1 MQEADI
7 GEELWEPLA
16 RAFLRGVE
24 DSFTLY
30 ELRDALAIHR
40 GKAPMDRVLG
50 PWLREMGWE
59 RRQSSVMRT
68 VWKRTDGA
76 KPEYSDSMSKSL
88 KRNT

>member
-1 MQEADI
+1 MDE
-7 GEELWEPLA
+7 GVKEEPWEPLA

-30 ELRDALAIHR
+30 ELREALAIHR

-50 PWLREMGWE
+50 PWLRERGWE

-68 VWKRTDGA
+68 VWKRTAGA
-76 KPEYSDSMSKSL
+76 EPGFSGSMVKSL
-88 KRNT
+88 KRNR

>member
-1 MQEADI
+1 MQETNKK
-7 GEELWEPLA
+7 EEPWEPLA

-30 ELRDALAIHR
+30 ELREALAIHR

-50 PWLREMGWE
+50 PWLRERGWE

-76 KPEYSDSMSKSL
+76 EPGFSGSMLKSL
-88 KRNT
+88 KRN